1 MTGSSYELVIRNGQ
15 RWKLE
20 ASPVLE
26 DWLQHFAHILMLH
39 EIEKGRN
46 CPSWR
51 FYFQES
57 NVSLFQ
63 GRGWV
68 TSRSRWMSSHAK
80 TDGTDLVTEIIPFE
94 RGDPK
99 EDIVRMML
107 AIQTLYLA
115 IWPFGG
121 IPVHA
126 ALLERDGEAIMI
138 AAPGGTGKST
148 CASRVPPPWHALC
161 DDTVLLV
168 PVGGVYYAHPLP
180 PWSDFLIRDMH
191 DRRWN
196 VEYAVPVTK
205 IWFLEHGERDQAV
218 PLEKGQAA
226 SRLYQSAVQVSSIC
240 LRKENNNDTYADW
253 HMGLFHRS
261 CDAVSHFSCGI
272 LRATLDGS
280 FWECLS

>member
-1 MTGSSYELVIRNGQ
+1 MTGLSYELVIRNGQ
-15 RWKLE
+15 RWALE
-20 ASPVLE
+20 ASPDLE
-26 DWLQHFAHILMLH
+26 DWLQHFARILMLR
-39 EIEKGRN
+39 EIERGRIG
-46 CPSWR
+46 PSWR
-51 FYFQES
+51 FCFQDS
-57 NVSLFQ
+57 GAPLFD
-63 GRGWV
+63 RGCWV
-68 TSRSRWMSSHAK
+68 TSRSRWMNSYAK

-168 PVGGVYYAHPLP
+168 PAGGIYYAHPLP
-180 PWSDFLIRDMH
+180 TWSDFLIRDLS
-191 DRRWN
+191 DRRWD
-196 VEYAVPVTK
+196 VGYAVPVTG
-205 IWFLEHGERDQAV
+205 IWFLEHGEQDQAV
-218 PLEKGQAA
+218 PIGKGQAA
-226 SRLYQSAVQVSSIC
+226 SLLYQSAVQVSRIC
-240 LRKENNNDTYADW
+240 LGKEHNDQIYTGW

-261 CDAVSHFSCGI
+261 CDAVSNLYCGI
-272 LRATLDGS
+272 LQATLNGS

>member
-1 MTGSSYELVIRNGQ
+1 MTGPSYELVIRNGQ
-15 RWKLE
+15 RWILE
-20 ASPVLE
+20 ASPGLE
-26 DWLQHFAHILMLH
+26 DWLQHFARIMMLR
-39 EIEKGRN
+39 EVDSGIKY
-46 CPSWR
+46 PSWR
-51 FYFQES
+51 FCFQDS
-57 NVSLFQ
+57 GVPLFH
-63 GRGWV
+63 GEGWV
-68 TSRSRWMSSHAK
+68 TSRSRWMSSYAK

-126 ALLERDGEAIMI
+126 ALLERDGEAILI

-148 CASRVPPPWHALC
+148 CASRVPPPWQTLC
-161 DDTVLLV
+161 DDTVLLIKA
-168 PVGGVYYAHPLP
+168 GGVYYAHPLP
-180 PWSDFLIRDMH
+180 TWSDFLIRDLY
-191 DRRWN
+191 DRRWD
-196 VEYAVPVTK
+196 VMYAVPVTG
-205 IWFLEHGERDQAV
+205 IWFLEHGEQDQAV
-218 PLEKGQAA
+218 PLGKGQAA
-226 SRLYQSAVQVSSIC
+226 SLLYQSAVQVSSIC
-240 LRKENNNDTYADW
+240 LRKENNDDIYAEW

-261 CDAVSHFSCGI
+261 CDVVSHLSCGI